1 MANVLVFHSELGL
14 TPGLEAFADLLRDA
28 GHTVTAPDL
37 YDGQTFSTLEAGL
50 EYAGEVGLETL
61 EALGVRIAEQL
72 PEDLVY
78 IGFSLGVLPAQ
89 RLAQTRPGA
98 RGAVLISTCV
108 PPGAYAY
115 TWPAGVPLQ
124 IHAMAEDPVF
134 VEEGDLDAAK
144 NLVESTAAE
153 PGGAWDGGAT
163 LDEASVKLILYP
175 GSTHFFADI
184 SSPDYDEDYAHALT
198 ASVLQLLRGIDDGI
212 ED

>member
-1 MANVLVFHSELGL
+1 MADVLLFHSELGL
-14 TPGLEAFADLLRDA
+14 TPGTDAFADLLRDA

-37 YDGQTFSTLEAGL
+37 YDGQVFGTLEAGL
-50 EYAGEVGLETL
+50 EYAGEIGLETI

-98 RGAVLISTCV
+98 RGAVLVSSCV

-124 IHAMAEDPVF
+124 IHAMADDPVF
-134 VEEGDLDAAK
+134 VEEGDLDAAR
-144 NLVESTAAE
+144 NLVDSIAGDADWAA
-153 PGGAWDGGAT
+153 ADT
-163 LDEASVKLILYP
+163 LNDASVKLILYP
-175 GSTHFFADI
+175 GSSHFFVDI

-198 ASVLQLLRGIDDGI
+198 FSVLELLAGINDGM
-212 ED
+212 DG